1 MRGVAALNR
10 ASDLDDPLAVIRE
23 RARALAMTRD
33 RLRTQTF
40 TAADKDRLVEV
51 TVDGVGAPTHIRVSP
66 RGRALGPVRLGV
78 PVVAALAACRRR
90 IDASTAELL
99 AGELDVQPDQ
109 STLRVLDPPAPDE
122 DDEPETIIG
131 RGVDRSGTCSAS
143 LRRPGTVTA
152 LVLHPAAPMDDP
164 VWLAAVV
171 ADAVLAA
178 RIDVRTRV
186 ATATSDPK
194 VVRLWPLTDRAG

>member
-1 MRGVAALNR
+1 MTRLGTNHVRGVAALNR

-23 RARALAMTRD
+23 LARALAMTRD

-78 PVVAALAACRRR
+78 PVVAALAA
-90 IDASTAELL
+90 
-99 AGELDVQPDQ
+99 
-109 STLRVLDPPAPDE
+109 
-122 DDEPETIIG
+122 
-131 RGVDRSGTCSAS
+131 
-143 LRRPGTVTA
+143 
-152 LVLHPAAPMDDP
+152 
-164 VWLAAVV
+164 
-171 ADAVLAA
+171 

-186 ATATSDPK
+186 ATSTSDP
-194 VVRLWPLTDRAG
+194 RSCTCGADDRSRRRRTGPYDVTQPGEY